1 MSSDVCGRRLS
12 ATLLGYSESGTDT
25 MHKTRAYCRSAAVMA
40 FILASTTSATH
51 AQEST
56 STKNVVQQ
64 SVPLSEQEE
73 KGVGVDV
80 TVMPG
85 FIKKYELK
93 NEFQSIHI
101 GDESVATVMPITNTS
116 ILVEGKKIGK
126 TSVNLL
132 GANGKEVAIFN
143 VKVDPLP
150 GSERVDVYDS
160 KVVHNWV
167 SYECIE
173 KFGCGYPEAHDVK
186 PEDLPKGYTHAEVTP
201 IK

>member
-1 MSSDVCGRRLS
+1 
-12 ATLLGYSESGTDT
+12 
-25 MHKTRAYCRSAAVMA
+25 MHKTHGYCRSAAVMA
-40 FILASTTSATH
+40 LILASTTSATH

-64 SVPLSEQEE
+64 SVPLSQQEE
-73 KGVGVDV
+73 KGVSADV

-143 VKVDPLP
+143 VKVDPLADF
-150 GSERVDVYDS
+150 GAVDVDVYDS

-186 PEDLPKGYTHAEVTP
+186 PEDLPKGYTHAEV
-201 IK
+201 INNK

>member
-1 MSSDVCGRRLS
+1 MNSDVCGGRLS
-12 ATLLGYSESGTDT
+12 TTLLGYSKSGADT

-64 SVPLSEQEE
+64 SALSEQEE
-73 KGVGVDV
+73 KGVSADV

-150 GSERVDVYDS
+150 DSKMVEVYDS
-160 KVVHNWV
+160 KTVVHNWV